1 MGVTMTVYEKF
12 GVRPIINVDGPLTK
26 YGGAIMEK
34 ETVEAMNEA
43 AKYSVPL
50 EQLQAAASKVI
61 AEKTHAQAG
70 LVTSGACAAL
80 TLATAACICGYDVAR
95 MDRLPDTA
103 DMPNEVIMPCR
114 QIGKYTHAIR
124 ATGAKIIGVGIADA
138 PDTSLTAYM
147 TNKWHIESM
156 ITERTAAIAYVVKAG
171 TQPPFED
178 VIGVAKKYSV
188 PVIVDAAPEIPPVE
202 NLYRFI
208 DMGAD
213 LVCISGGKGIR
224 GPQNSGILC
233 GRKDL
238 IASAAVQMLEAPT
251 EPYDKWNPPDSFIS
265 KERFRGAPTHGIG
278 RSMKVS
284 KESIIGLLTALQR
297 FTAERFE
304 AKDIA
309 LTRSLQKMKTELERI
324 PGITAAF
331 VERQYCLCSYPTL
344 DVKVD
349 ERITGICAAEVCSR
363 MRAKD
368 ICLRDNYVDQGIVR
382 VCSINMN
389 EEIAERVCAALT
401 ETISSARP

>member
-1 MGVTMTVYEKF
+1 MTVYEKF
-12 GVRPIINVDGPLTK
+12 GVKPIINVDGPLTR

-43 AKYSVPL
+43 AKYSVRL
-50 EQLQAAASKVI
+50 DQLQAAASKVI
-61 AEKTHAQAG
+61 AEKTHAEAG
-70 LVTSGACAAL
+70 LVTSGSCAAL
-80 TLATAACICGYDVAR
+80 TLATAACICGYDIAR
-95 MDRLPDTA
+95 MDRLPDTTN
-103 DMPNEVIMPCR
+103 MPNEVIMPCR
-114 QIGKYTHAIR
+114 QIGKYTRAIR
-124 ATGAKIIGVGIADA
+124 AAGTKIIGVGIPDA
-138 PDTSLTAYM
+138 PDASLTVYM

-156 ITERTAAIAYVVKAG
+156 ITEKTAAIAYVIKAG
-171 TQPPFED
+171 SQPPLEE
-178 VIGVAKKYSV
+178 VIAVGRKYNI

-251 EPYDKWNPPDSFIS
+251 EPYDKWDPPGSFIP
-265 KERFRGAPTHGIG
+265 KEKFRGAPTHGIG

-284 KESIIGLLTALQR
+284 KESIIGLLTALER
-297 FTAERFE
+297 FTAESFE

-309 LTRSLQKMKTELERI
+309 LTRSLQRIKTEMERT

-331 VERQYCLCSYPTL
+331 VDPQHCLCSYPTL

-349 ERITGICAAEVCSR
+349 EKITGISAAEICSR

-368 ICLRDNYVDQGIVR
+368 ICFRDNYVDQGIVR
-382 VCSINMN
+382 IYSINMN
-389 EEIAERVCAALT
+389 EEIEERICVALT
-401 ETISSARP
+401 EIVNSARC